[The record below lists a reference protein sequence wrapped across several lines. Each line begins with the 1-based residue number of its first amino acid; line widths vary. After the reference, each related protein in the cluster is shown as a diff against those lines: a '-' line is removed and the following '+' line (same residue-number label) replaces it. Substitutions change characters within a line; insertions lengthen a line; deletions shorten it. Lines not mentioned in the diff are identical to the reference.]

1 MLFVLDAS
9 VALSWCFVDE
19 ASSEGRV
26 VLKFLLDN
34 DAEVPAIW
42 PLEIANVLAVSER
55 KGRITPAQS
64 DEFLTTLANL
74 NIRVESHIASPD
86 ARELFPLI
94 RRYGLSA
101 YDAAYLELAKRRG
114 LQLATFDR
122 QLIAAAPQEGVRLFN
137 FQSFA
142 N

>member
-9 VALSWCFVDE
+9 IALRWCFVDE
-19 ASSEGRV
+19 TSSESRT
-26 VLKFLLDN
+26 VLNFLLDN

-42 PLEIANVLAVSER
+42 PLEIANTLAVSER
-55 KGRITPAQS
+55 KRRITPAQS
-64 DEFLTTLANL
+64 DEFLATLADL
-74 NIRVESHIASPD
+74 NIRIE
-86 ARELFPLI
+86 ARLSALTARDLFPLI

-101 YDAAYLELAKRRG
+101 YDAAYLELAKRKG

-122 QLIAAAPQEGVRLFN
+122 ELIAAAPQENVQLFN

>member
-19 ASSEGRV
+19 ASSESRA
-26 VLKFLLDN
+26 VLNFLLDN

-42 PLEIANVLAVSER
+42 PLEIANTLAVNER
-55 KGRITPAQS
+55 KGRITTAQS
-64 DEFLTTLANL
+64 DEFLATLADL
-74 NIRVESHIASPD
+74 NIRVEAHLSALT
-86 ARELFPLI
+86 ARDVFPFI
-94 RRYGLSA
+94 RRYRLSA
-101 YDAAYLELAKRRG
+101 YDAAYLELAKRKG

-122 QLIAAAPQEGVRLFN
+122 QLIAAAPQEGVQLFN